1 MPSFII
7 SVNIHRTNATTC
19 WVAESVIL
27 FTLERIEYFTQRLKA
42 NATLILNRSCM
53 LQVLLCLVA
62 AAWAQFE
69 AGFVKILQDK
79 RYQEG
84 STFGNFRDQEDG
96 IKYFEETDAHG
107 VRRGYWEY
115 PSEGGQVLRTEFEG
129 T

>member
-1 MPSFII
+1 MML
-7 SVNIHRTNATTC
+7 RT
-19 WVAESVIL
+19 VAHSC
-27 FTLERIEYFTQRLKA
+27 
-42 NATLILNRSCM
+42 NHNLNRSFL

-84 STFGNFRDQEDG
+84 SSFGNYRDQEDG
-96 IKYFEETDAHG
+96 IKYFEETDANG

-115 PSEGGQVLRTEFEG
+115 PSDGGQVLRTEFEG
-129 T
+129 TEFYSFRTYLRSLKINVDFIFS